1 MAYWVSPWQ
10 LAQCP
15 HCLYRFHPSDAHLRP
30 TRGNGPLVNDEG
42 VEWFLERR
50 VSLPPAVDPTKDR
63 SRWQRW
69 LSRLRVVSQTAAGY
83 DHLCPRCHLPISLAS
98 ATGQIPTA
106 ALAIIGEKG
115 AGKSTYLGMLIRQ
128 LLDGDH
134 ASIAGFSVTPQDS
147 FDVNRMQRVSS
158 RDLWQCRYADV
169 MFEQRRLLEGTP
181 SAAVNPIYR
190 TPLILRLR
198 QLFGW
203 HRQLELCL
211 YDTAGEDLSDDRLAD
226 RYYPFLPKMQ
236 GVLLLIDPLRLPQQR
251 DKLTPHERQAL
262 GLSQASAILERLQRL
277 MERYGRY
284 PVGKPIHLPMAIVLT
299 KSDRLRDDP
308 PPARFLEPSRHV
320 GGIDLADL
328 QVVSQE
334 VQDRLRRYG
343 GANMLAQLQRFST
356 VGYFAVSSLGK
367 QPSPE
372 AGGYGSFLDYTPLR
386 VVDPLFWLLHRLG
399 FLPASRATPAA

>member
-1 MAYWVSPWQ
+1 VAYWVSPWQ

-50 VSLPPAVDPTKDR
+50 VSLPAALDPAKDR
-63 SRWQRW
+63 TRWQRW

-181 SAAVNPIYR
+181 LGGGQPDLPHSADPAAAAVV
-190 TPLILRLR
+190 
-198 QLFGW
+198 
-203 HRQLELCL
+203 
-211 YDTAGEDLSDDRLAD
+211 RLASAVGA
-226 RYYPFLPKMQ
+226 LPVRHRR
-236 GVLLLIDPLRLPQQR
+236 GRFIRRSPRRPLLSVP
-251 DKLTPHERQAL
+251 TPRC
-262 GLSQASAILERLQRL
+262 
-277 MERYGRY
+277 
-284 PVGKPIHLPMAIVLT
+284 
-299 KSDRLRDDP
+299 
-308 PPARFLEPSRHV
+308 
-320 GGIDLADL
+320 
-328 QVVSQE
+328 
-334 VQDRLRRYG
+334 
-343 GANMLAQLQRFST
+343 
-356 VGYFAVSSLGK
+356 
-367 QPSPE
+367 
-372 AGGYGSFLDYTPLR
+372 
-386 VVDPLFWLLHRLG
+386 
-399 FLPASRATPAA
+399 RACCS